1 MEYINSIDAIQL
13 HKPGVVTLGKFDGV
27 HRGHQKIIHRVQEIG
42 RQEGYRSIV
51 FTFDVSPQ
59 VQMGARKA
67 QMLMTNRERREIL
80 HSMGVDL
87 LVECPFTDQIR
98 NMEAEDFV
106 ADVLLGR
113 LGAKAI
119 IVGADAHFGR
129 GRRGNPDFL
138 LKMGRQCGFGV
149 EVIEKER
156 DGGRDISS
164 SYVREELAAGH
175 MEKVNEL
182 LGYPY
187 FISGCVVHGRHL
199 GHDLGFPTINQV
211 PELGKMLPPRGV
223 YISQTRIE
231 GRLYRGVT
239 NIGTKPTVKGK
250 EMGVETHLF
259 DCSQNLYGKAAT
271 VQLLSFRRPEQKFSS
286 REMLVQ
292 QLRRDIQD
300 AREYGR

>member
-27 HRGHQKIIHRVQEIG
+27 HRGHQKIIHRVQEMG
-42 RQEGYRSIV
+42 RQEGYQSII

-59 VQMGARKA
+59 VHMGDRKG

-106 ADVLLGR
+106 TDILLGR

-119 IVGADAHFGR
+119 IVGTDAHFGR

-138 LKMGRQCGFGV
+138 LKMGRQWGFHV
-149 EVIEKER
+149 EIIEKER
-156 DGGRDISS
+156 DGGREISS
-164 SYVREELAAGH
+164 SYVREELAAGR
-175 MEKVNEL
+175 MEKVNDL

-199 GHDLGFPTINQV
+199 GHALGFPTINQI
-211 PELGKMLPPRGV
+211 PDPGKMLPPKGV
-223 YISQTRIE
+223 YISQSRIE

-250 EMGVETHLF
+250 DMGVETHLF

-286 REMLVQ
+286 QDLLVQ
-292 QLRRDIQD
+292 QLRRDIED